1 MITIGVLDAFENM
14 WFKLPDEGVLLVR
27 QNVLN
32 RLLNLYEA
40 RGRQECYETLPPSV
54 SRGNHTFVAKGI
66 KHDLPLYLQDE
77 SSVPE
82 FHVQIVSG

>member
-32 RLLNLYEA
+32 RLLNL
-40 RGRQECYETLPPSV
+40 
-54 SRGNHTFVAKGI
+54 
-66 KHDLPLYLQDE
+66 
-77 SSVPE
+77 
-82 FHVQIVSG
+82 